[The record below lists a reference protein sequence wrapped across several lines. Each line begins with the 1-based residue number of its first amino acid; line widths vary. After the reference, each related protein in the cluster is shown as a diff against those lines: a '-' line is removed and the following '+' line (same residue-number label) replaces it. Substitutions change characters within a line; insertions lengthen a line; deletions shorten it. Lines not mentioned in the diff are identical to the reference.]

1 MNYITSPANPR
12 IKALSQLS
20 KPRERRGKGRILI
33 EGFREIELAVR
44 YGWDLL
50 EVYYCPDL
58 YQGPLPKA
66 PESFNI
72 SREALDKIAYKE
84 NPEGLLAVATSKT
97 ITLADLKLPK
107 KPLIIIL
114 ENVEKPGNLGAILR
128 TAYAA
133 GVSAVIINDQQTD
146 LYNPNVIRASMGHI
160 FSVSTVVANF
170 EETRNWLTEQKIKI
184 LATTIDAAIPYT
196 TADLTKSVAIV
207 LGTEN
212 SGLSHHWR
220 SAADQNIII
229 PMREGIDSLNVSV
242 SAAII
247 TYEALRQRS

>member
-1 MNYITSPANPR
+1 MNYITSSANPR

-20 KPRERRGKGRILI
+20 KPRERRQTGYILI
-33 EGFREIELAVR
+33 EGSREIDLAVR
-44 YGWDLL
+44 YGWELL

-58 YQGPLPKA
+58 YQGPLPTA
-66 PESFNI
+66 PQSFNI
-72 SREALDKIAYKE
+72 SREALDRVVYKE
-84 NPEGLLAVATSKT
+84 NPEGLLAVAKSKT
-97 ITLADLKLPK
+97 LTLADLKLPK
-107 KPLIIIL
+107 KPLIIVL

-133 GVSAVIINDQQTD
+133 KVSAVIINDQQTD

-160 FSVSTVVANF
+160 FSVPTVVADF
-170 EETRNWLTEQKIKI
+170 EATKTWLSENKIKI

-212 SGLSHHWR
+212 SGLSKNWR
-220 SAADQNIII
+220 SSAEQNIII
-229 PMREGIDSLNVSV
+229 PMQKGIDSLNVSV
-242 SAAII
+242 SAAIVI
-247 TYEALRQRS
+247 YEALRQRS